1 MEQDNRALIFS
12 HEAREELLE
21 GVNLLADAVKTT
33 MGPSGQNVIIE
44 CANGPPILTKD
55 GVTVARSINL
65 KDSYKNLGVQ
75 LIKEA
80 ASRTAEVAGDGTT
93 TATVLSQA
101 LFQEGMKLLASGY
114 NSVKVRKGMISAKDQ
129 ILQQLDDISRP
140 INGDEDLINV
150 GTISANGDREV
161 GEFLCEAMNKVG
173 KDGIITVEEAKGFNT
188 SLEVVDGLK
197 LNRGFVSPYF
207 VTNNDKMV
215 CELENPLV
223 LLANQVITSMN
234 DLLPVLEICHR
245 DGKPLVL
252 IADEIDGEVL
262 KALVLNSIKG
272 VLKICVLRSPEFGDA
287 RIDTMSDLALI
298 FNTRCYSSAEEL
310 PTKLEEL
317 GRVKRV
323 IVSRYE
329 SIFVTSKKSEEVES
343 RTAALKDKLNS
354 PMVENNELDVLRRRL
369 SNLAGAVAVLRVG
382 GSTETELK
390 EKKDRVEDALHA
402 TQAAV
407 EEGILPGGGL
417 ALLRASR
424 RVKNKNTKDL
434 DFNAGFNM
442 VLEAVKYP
450 LWNITENSGESP
462 ELIIHKVLE
471 KQDFV
476 GYDARSKKFGNLLD
490 LGIIDPKK
498 VVRCALENSV
508 AAANSLLSIGCSITF
523 DK

>member
-1 MEQDNRALIFS
+1 MNEENRVLIFS

-44 CANGPPILTKD
+44 CEGGPPVLTKD

-101 LFQEGMKLLASGY
+101 LFQEGMKLLTSGH
-114 NSVKVRKGMISAKDQ
+114 NAVKVREGMIAAKDEV
-129 ILQQLDDISRP
+129 LSKLDKMARP
-140 INGDEDLINV
+140 VNGDEDIINV

-161 GEFLCEAMNKVG
+161 GEFLCKAMNAVG

-207 VTNNDKMV
+207 VTNSDRLV
-215 CELENPLV
+215 CELESPAV
-223 LLANQVITSMN
+223 LLANQIISSMN
-234 DLLPVLEICHR
+234 DLLPILEVCAR
-245 DGKPLVL
+245 DGRPLV
-252 IADEIDGEVL
+252 IVADEVDGEVL

-272 VLKICVLRSPEFGDA
+272 VLKVCVIRSPEFGNA
-287 RIDTMSDLALI
+287 RVDTMSDLALM
-298 FNTRCYSSAEEL
+298 FNTKSYSAAEDFPSEIGD
-310 PTKLEEL
+310 L
-317 GRVKRV
+317 GKVKKV
-323 IVSRYE
+323 IISRYE
-329 SIFVTSKKSEEVES
+329 SIFVTGESNEDIGPRVSAIKEKLCSSSLDTNESEV
-343 RTAALKDKLNS
+343 LK
-354 PMVENNELDVLRRRL
+354 RRL
-369 SNLAGAVAVLRVG
+369 ANLAGAVAVLRVG
-382 GSTETELK
+382 GATETELK

-417 ALLRASR
+417 ALLRASSK
-424 RVKNKNTKDL
+424 VKSNKSWDTDYY
-434 DFNAGFNM
+434 AGYNM
-442 VLEAVKYP
+442 LLQAVKAP
-450 LWNITENSGESP
+450 AWNISINCGESP
-462 ELIIHKVLE
+462 DLIIHKLLE
-471 KQDFV
+471 ESDFI
-476 GYDARSKKFGNLLD
+476 GYDAREKKFGNLLE

-508 AAANSLLSIGCSITF
+508 SAANSLLSVGCSITF

>member
-1 MEQDNRALIFS
+1 MEQNSRTLIFS

-21 GVNLLADAVKTT
+21 GVNLLANAVKTT

-44 CANGPPILTKD
+44 SAGGPPILTKD

-101 LFQEGMKLLASGY
+101 LFQEGMKLLSSGY
-114 NSVKVRKGMISAKDQ
+114 NSTKVREGMLSAKDS
-129 ILQQLDDISRP
+129 LLEELDKMSRPVNGDDDI
-140 INGDEDLINV
+140 INV

-161 GEFLCEAMNKVG
+161 GQFLCEAMNRVG
-173 KDGIITVEEAKGFNT
+173 KDGIITVEEAKGYNT
-188 SLEVVDGLK
+188 SLDVVDGLK

-215 CELENPLV
+215 CELDNPLV

-245 DGKPLVL
+245 DGRPLVL
-252 IADEIDGEVL
+252 VADEIDGEVL

-272 VLKICVLRSPEFGDA
+272 VLKICVIRSPEFGDS
-287 RIDTMSDLALI
+287 RIDTMNDLALI
-298 FNTRCYSSAEEL
+298 FDTKAYSSAESL
-310 PTKLEEL
+310 PSKLEQL
-317 GRVKRV
+317 GKVKKAV
-323 IVSRYE
+323 ISRYE
-329 SIFVTSKKSEEVES
+329 SVFVTSEKSKEVEN
-343 RTAALKDKLNS
+343 RAFAIREMINS
-354 PMVENNELDVLRRRL
+354 PSVEINEMEVLKRRL

-417 ALLRASR
+417 ALLRASS
-424 RVKNKNTKDL
+424 RVKNNQSDNL
-434 DFNAGFNM
+434 DFTAGFNM

-450 LWNITENSGESP
+450 LWNITVNAGESP

-471 KQDFV
+471 MEDFM
-476 GYDARSKKFGNLLD
+476 GYDARNKKFDNLLTV
-490 LGIIDPKK
+490 GIIDPKK

-508 AAANSLLSIGCSITF
+508 SAANSLLSVGCSITF
-523 DK
+523 DE